1 MGTASSKYRDQYVT
15 FVAGY
20 AKYTFPVV
28 RIGLGTVILLAGAH
42 KLVAPEVWTKYAAPW
57 VITLWPE
64 GLLSFERLM
73 VLNGVVEILFGLA
86 ILAGVYTAI
95 TAGIVALSIFA
106 VVVDLLT
113 GAITTGKHVDVLIR
127 DVGLLALATGVTLL
141 AAKRETD

>member
-1 MGTASSKYRDQYVT
+1 MGTTYAEYRDQYVT

-28 RIGLGTVILLAGAH
+28 RMGLGTVILLAGGH

-64 GLLSFERLM
+64 GLLSFERVM

-86 ILAGVYTAI
+86 ILADVYTAI
-95 TAGIVALSIFA
+95 TAGIVALSLFA
-106 VVVDLLT
+106 VVFDLLT
-113 GAITTGKHVDVLIR
+113 GAITTGTHVDVLIR
-127 DVGLLALATGVTLL
+127 DIGLLALATGTTLL
-141 AAKRETD
+141 AATRETE